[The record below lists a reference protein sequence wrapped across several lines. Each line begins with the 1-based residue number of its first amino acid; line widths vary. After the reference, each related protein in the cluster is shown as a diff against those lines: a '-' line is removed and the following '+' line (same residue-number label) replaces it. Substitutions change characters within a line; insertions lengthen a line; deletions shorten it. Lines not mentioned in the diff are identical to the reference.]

1 MLYVSALIP
10 VFAAVN
16 FVQAAPATSRLV
28 RTYAPA
34 SSSAAGN
41 STQWFLAPTPT
52 SSTTSA
58 PATTTARVACPSFVG
73 GNPLEAV
80 AWAAVYC
87 HDHPECCPGGTTYT
101 PTSTTTPARITVAP
115 TPNPSTVATVPV
127 KVAFSTTEKAGAAD
141 GEWPYQELTHSP
153 CPVTPVG
160 TSKDDIEAAAWIS
173 RDVVRSRF
181 QFLFL
186 FLWLTCPLRLQQ
198 LVARHIT
205 IQKAC
210 DTWITV
216 GDLNGKSSTFKV
228 TGVCSGPL
236 CTGDMVA
243 LPKYTAQQIFGAFN
257 EGAEAKY
264 ALQGY
269 F

>member
-173 RDVVRSRF
+173 RDV
-181 QFLFL
+181 
-186 FLWLTCPLRLQQ
+186 

>member
-1 MLYVSALIP
+1 MLYAAALIP
-10 VFAAVN
+10 VFAAAN

-34 SSSAAGN
+34 SSSSVAAN
-41 STQWFLAPTPT
+41 STQWYLAPTPT

-58 PATTTARVACPSFVG
+58 PAATTAPVACASYMG
-73 GNPLEAV
+73 SDPLKGV
-80 AWAAVYC
+80 AWAITYC
-87 HDHPECCPGGTTYT
+87 HDHPECCPDGTTYT

-127 KVAFSTTEKAGAAD
+127 KIAFSTTEKAGAAD
-141 GEWPYQELTHSP
+141 GEWPYQELAHSP
-153 CPVTPVG
+153 CPVAPVG
-160 TSKDDIEAAAWIS
+160 ISKDDNEAAAWIS
-173 RDVVRSRF
+173 RDV
-181 QFLFL
+181 
-186 FLWLTCPLRLQQ
+186 
-198 LVARHIT
+198 LVARQIT

-243 LPKYTAQQIFGAFN
+243 LPKYTAQQIFGPFE